1 MARART
7 LSAPYFY
14 TIHCNNN
21 KSLYDQIDSKLIGS
35 NIYWKKTSQTVT
47 IDKDDC
53 AFSVVYSLLKIKNK
67 VYIFENIFRIF
78 KWYNDFAFHISNRVG
93 ICRMPTWVRNIEP
106 QQRTIQFIILGILLS
121 SLTNTWLPQLCSS
134 KQI

>member
-7 LSAPYFY
+7 LSTPYFY
-14 TIHCNNN
+14 TIHCNNNN

-53 AFSVVYSLLKIKNK
+53 AFSVVYSLLKIKSEA
-67 VYIFENIFRIF
+67 YIFENI
-78 KWYNDFAFHISNRVG
+78 YNF
-93 ICRMPTWVRNIEP
+93 
-106 QQRTIQFIILGILLS
+106 
-121 SLTNTWLPQLCSS
+121 
-134 KQI
+134 